1 MLTKRRNVSSN
12 VTMNV
17 RKNNPTERVIKM
29 SYKNK
34 YVSVQTGR
42 VYNMVYN
49 GNALFVLM
57 AEEDGRE
64 VTVPTDEFTT
74 YFIPYK
80 QAKRNE
86 DLGVLTNITDEI
98 RKLLDD
104 NHVICYANVNRD
116 TKGLVEFKIMVGESK

>member
-1 MLTKRRNVSSN
+1 
-12 VTMNV
+12 MNV
-17 RKNNPTERVIKM
+17 RKNKPTERAIKM
-29 SYKNK
+29 SDKNK

-42 VYNMVYN
+42 VYNLVYS
-49 GNALFVLM
+49 GTVLCVLI

-64 VTVPTDEFTT
+64 FTVPVDEFPT

-86 DLGVLTNITDEI
+86 DLGVITNITDEI

-116 TKGLVEFKIMVGESK
+116 TKGLVEFKIMVGESL